1 MAHLGIFREVRD
13 RYVDAAAP
21 PASTAIAISNLAR
34 PGALLEVEA
43 IAIIP
48 A

>member
-13 RYVDAAAP
+13 RYSTLRRR

-34 PGALLEVEA
+34 TGALLEVEA
-43 IAIIP
+43 VAIVP
-48 A
+48 G